1 VREIKTIDDILD
13 FAIVRE
19 IEANRIYLEFAKR
32 MKNPIMKRIFE
43 SFAGEELEHKAQ
55 LELEVMKRGRV
66 PKDFKITRYL
76 VAGDLSGDMD
86 YRDVLIMA
94 IKKEKTSFRLYVD
107 LAAAA
112 EDEQVKETFTALA
125 EQEARHKVRFEIEYE
140 KLTEN
145 ARDET

>member
-1 VREIKTIDDILD
+1 VQEIKAIDDILD

-19 IEANRIYLEFAKR
+19 VEANRVYLEFAKR
-32 MKNPIMKRIFE
+32 TKNLVMKRIFE

-76 VAGDLSGDMD
+76 VAGELNGDMR

-94 IKKEKTSFRLYVD
+94 IKKESTSFRLDVD

-125 EQEARHKVRFEIEYE
+125 EQEARHKARFEIEYE
-140 KLTEN
+140 KLTET
-145 ARDET
+145 AQDES